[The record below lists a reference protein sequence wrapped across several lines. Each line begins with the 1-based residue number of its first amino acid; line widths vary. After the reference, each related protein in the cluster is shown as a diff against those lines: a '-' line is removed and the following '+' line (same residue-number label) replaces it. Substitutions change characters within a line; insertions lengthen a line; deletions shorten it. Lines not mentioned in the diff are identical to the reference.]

1 MQYIARKLKKTDMK
15 IVVDLLQ
22 QISNFKPRVE
32 LYDSIW
38 KSFISQKYSYAL
50 VIEIN
55 DAIVG
60 YGCLSYSMNLRGGKI
75 AYVEDI
81 VCAKSLKKK
90 GVGKAIMQELYD
102 YAKKKDC
109 YKLVLQCNEENKKF
123 YKKCGYIE
131 NGFCMQKLI

>member
-1 MQYIARKLKKTDMK
+1 MQYITRKLKKTDMK

-22 QISNFKPRVE
+22 QISNFKPKVE
-32 LYDSIW
+32 IYDSIW
-38 KSFISQKYSYAL
+38 KKFISQKYSYAL

-55 DAIVG
+55 NAIVG

-81 VCAKSLKKK
+81 VCDKSFKRK
-90 GVGKAIMQELYD
+90 GIGKAIMQKLYD
-102 YAKKKDC
+102 YAKKKNC
-109 YKLVLQCNEENKKF
+109 YKLVLQCKEENKKF
-123 YKKCGYIE
+123 YEKCGYKE